1 MYHDDITKKL
11 FVRRLQNKDVY
22 LEEVH
27 VKNRGRRGR
36 NNYYKQLDKLGLI
49 TRSERRKVIAKE
61 TYKS

>member
-1 MYHDDITKKL
+1 MYQDGITKKL
-11 FVRRLQNKDVY
+11 FVRRLQNKHVY

-27 VKNRGRRGR
+27 VKNRGR

-49 TRSERRKVIAKE
+49 TRRKVIAKE